1 MLIYALWFF
10 AGVLAHKFFSYL
22 LNLGYSKIIFDR
34 TIDSLLLVVDA
45 LSSDIEFALEM
56 KQKHLSDTGISDETL
71 NKSSESDKKVLLQW
85 KDTIIIKMAAVS
97 LEPYRSL
104 IRYKRWSDAQERVKE
119 LKRNRGQ

>member
-1 MLIYALWFF
+1 
-10 AGVLAHKFFSYL
+10 
-22 LNLGYSKIIFDR
+22 
-34 TIDSLLLVVDA
+34 
-45 LSSDIEFALEM
+45 M